1 MYAEGTWLT
10 VLASS
15 GTTGADLVLLFAPL
29 NTESSRHTT
38 LHMKLGPSHLQ
49 SSVVITQEGGGLSPL
64 SITTSGFPGGAIGIP
79 YAPFQLAGTGGSGAY
94 TWSLDPGGA
103 LPSGMSL
110 SQAGFISGTPAVG
123 GTATF
128 TVRLGDDQGTTQA
141 TKSLSLEVAHAAI
154 SLVVTG
160 KSGPHYLDT
169 DSFMLTA
176 VGPPNSQVTVFQNG
190 APYSPAN
197 WKTDANGIWVLQP
210 NPYPWSQDDIGMHSQ
225 VWSVG
230 PYTAGGSPLV
240 FYVDSSNPLTI
251 STASLPPAVV
261 SQLYSPPLG
270 YGLAAS
276 GGTGTVT
283 WSLASG
289 SLPLPGGMTLSTSG
303 QLSGTPGAAGNYP
316 ITVRVADTA
325 AHAAEKAFT
334 LVVTAVAPPADPVFN
349 PVSQTFSGPLT
360 VTLTSPGAVIYY
372 TTDGSTPSATHGTQY
387 SGSFTVSATET
398 VKAIATQSAH
408 PDSNVTSAIYTLC
421 QQSIKE
427 FVRLNGRALAVE
439 TSCAVP

>member
-1 MYAEGTWLT
+1 
-10 VLASS
+10 
-15 GTTGADLVLLFAPL
+15 
-29 NTESSRHTT
+29 
-38 LHMKLGPSHLQ
+38 
-49 SSVVITQEGGGLSPL
+49 
-64 SITTSGFPGGAIGIP
+64 
-79 YAPFQLAGTGGSGAY
+79 
-94 TWSLDPGGA
+94 
-103 LPSGMSL
+103 
-110 SQAGFISGTPAVG
+110 
-123 GTATF
+123 
-128 TVRLGDDQGTTQA
+128 
-141 TKSLSLEVAHAAI
+141 
-154 SLVVTG
+154 
-160 KSGPHYLDT
+160 
-169 DSFMLTA
+169 
-176 VGPPNSQVTVFQNG
+176 
-190 APYSPAN
+190 
-197 WKTDANGIWVLQP
+197 
-210 NPYPWSQDDIGMHSQ
+210 
-225 VWSVG
+225 
-230 PYTAGGSPLV
+230 V